1 MVVHKVPECFP
12 GEPIAKKKKLKQ
24 QLRKT
29 NAVYRQ
35 SDEEE
40 EHLWQ
45 PVKLKRDRSITCER
59 DDADDGYYHRRLR
72 LVEK

>member
-1 MVVHKVPECFP
+1 MVRHEVTECFP
-12 GEPIAKKKKLKQ
+12 GGPVAKKKKLKQ
-24 QLRKT
+24 QLKKS

-40 EHLWQ
+40 KHSWQ
-45 PVKLKRDRSITCER
+45 PVKLKRDRSIMCER
-59 DDADDGYYHRRLR
+59 DDADDGYYHKRLR